1 MKIIFAGTP
10 EFAATHLASI
20 AESHHELAAVITPP
34 DKPGKRGRQPVAS
47 PVKHLATDLG
57 LDVRQPRRLVANDIA
72 DLGADLL
79 LVVAYGQILRSDVLQ
94 LPKKGCINV
103 HASLLPRWRGAAPIQ
118 RAILAGD
125 TETGV
130 CIMQM
135 DEGLDTGGIL
145 LQQTVPILEDDTT
158 LSLTSRLSEVGP
170 PVLLK
175 AMEQID
181 ADTSYITPQPD
192 EGMTYAKKISKDEA
206 RINWLS
212 SSLDISRQ
220 IRAFNPDPITFTYL
234 KELRVKIWQARK
246 ISTTCAGQ
254 PGEIVG
260 LSKAGVEVACGEG
273 LLLISAL
280 QLPVGKGKV
289 LDGQDILNAR
299 RDMLSP
305 GIYFS

>member
-192 EGMTYAKKISKDEA
+192 EGMTYAKKISKDDLGSGSQSLETLENLGSQRS
-206 RINWLS
+206 RIPDGTLQGPHLIRSPLS
-212 SSLDISRQ
+212 ICIMRVLQCSVRSSPGTL
-220 IRAFNPDPITFTYL
+220 NPDP
-234 KELRVKIWQARK
+234 E
-246 ISTTCAGQ
+246 
-254 PGEIVG
+254 PG
-260 LSKAGVEVACGEG
+260 
-273 LLLISAL
+273 
-280 QLPVGKGKV
+280 P
-289 LDGQDILNAR
+289 
-299 RDMLSP
+299 
-305 GIYFS
+305 